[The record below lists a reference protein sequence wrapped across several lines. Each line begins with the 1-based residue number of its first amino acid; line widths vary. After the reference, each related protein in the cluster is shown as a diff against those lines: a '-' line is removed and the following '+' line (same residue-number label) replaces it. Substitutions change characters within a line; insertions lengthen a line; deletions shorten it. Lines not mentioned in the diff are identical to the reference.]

1 MITLVKN
8 GVTKD
13 IATGFSWKSLLFGVL
28 YPIARGDFKG
38 MIIQFVLASLTLGL
52 SLFIVPFTY
61 NKAYI
66 KRVLTDGYQPL
77 DLKTEDYLIR
87 KIGYIVK

>member
-38 MIIQFVLASLTLGL
+38 MIIQFVLASLTFGL

-66 KRVLTDGYQPL
+66 IRVLPDGYQPL